1 MWNTNFIIRNAKI
14 VQQKCV
20 DDDDDDNTRTRRQ
33 KNANNNLFS
42 LLQRTKDTL
51 FSLIYFREARERCM
65 CAHRQIYSISR
76 CYSIFKKFR
85 ETLIRDKRGKNIKSK
100 KERKKTERRERERK
114 KATARISVSIAR
126 GKYPSVIF
134 YGKSYVDLRGR
145 RRRDTCSTMSIGE
158 IFIRPKYVL
167 AR

>member
-1 MWNTNFIIRNAKI
+1 M
-14 VQQKCV
+14 QQKCV
-20 DDDDDDNTRTRRQ
+20 DDDDDDDNTRTRRQ
-33 KNANNNLFS
+33 KTQIIICFPFRSAL
-42 LLQRTKDTL
+42 RTL

-65 CAHRQIYSISR
+65 CARRQIYSISR

-100 KERKKTERRERERK
+100 KERKKTERRERESEK